1 MAHFAKV
8 QDGIVTTVNV
18 INNADITD
26 SDGIERPELAM
37 PLLGEGVWIQCS
49 YTGRIR
55 GAYPGIGWGYD
66 PLTDTF
72 VPPPA
77 EQEQPAEQTQDAEP
91 LTGPPAEG

>member
-1 MAHFAKV
+1 MAHFAKIES
-8 QDGIVTTVNV
+8 GIVTTVNV
-18 INNADITD
+18 INNYDITD
-26 SDGIERPELAM
+26 EDGFERPELAM
-37 PLLGEGVWIQCS
+37 PLLSEGVWIQCS

-77 EQEQPAEQTQDAEP
+77 EQEQLAEQSPDAES
-91 LTGPPAEG
+91 LTEPPAEG

>member
-1 MAHFAKV
+1 MAHFAKI
-8 QDGIVTTVNV
+8 QDGVVVTVNV
-18 INNADITD
+18 INNADIID
-26 SDGIERPELAM
+26 EDGIERPELAM
-37 PLLGEGVWIQCS
+37 SLLGDGVWMQCS

-77 EQEQPAEQTQDAEP
+77 EQAPNAES
-91 LTGPPAEG
+91 LTEPPAEG